1 MTREV
6 LLVHT
11 VEGDPGDRTRV
22 SVPAL
27 PAGCA
32 PAIRVA
38 MSLPRLCWRRTFHA
52 LVLACLLPSES
63 RAADGKI
70 VDKFT
75 ALYEGP
81 IGWPFECPLKT
92 RLIWEQPLIAEQSG
106 SRQMPQGP
114 LLGQGDLGMTVLTD
128 EGPYPSGPASGEIAL
143 MLGANQ
149 MWALSDND
157 WSQCHYDEAHCAA
170 VGLNYTSGACWLGWV
185 PGCSHQFPRQVGLG
199 GVNLSA
205 AAFAGAGSHFRAEQ
219 RMREGAVTAGYV
231 RAADGA
237 SLSTRSVMLDDTK
250 AMLTDIS
257 YSAPSS
263 AAPVVITLDL
273 WSYTMSVNTSLA
285 DATVND
291 TVRVGVQDGVGW
303 FLRKSL
309 PDSWNATAQIVAA
322 VGMAVMT
329 NSSAARVD
337 PPVQVSPTT
346 VRQQLTLH
354 PGATVSVVTAVH
366 TSIDAATVSNS
377 GVRPP
382 PPWKQH
388 PPLPLTLRFLQSAMA
403 QGADA
408 AAQAIR
414 ASNQAWW
421 DSYWAQ
427 SSLTLPTEPLVE
439 YYWHSAQYVSFRS
452 ALSFFLMRLVLT
464 AC

>member
-1 MTREV
+1 
-6 LLVHT
+6 
-11 VEGDPGDRTRV
+11 
-22 SVPAL
+22 
-27 PAGCA
+27 
-32 PAIRVA
+32 
-38 MSLPRLCWRRTFHA
+38 
-52 LVLACLLPSES
+52 
-63 RAADGKI
+63 
-70 VDKFT
+70 
-75 ALYEGP
+75 
-81 IGWPFECPLKT
+81 
-92 RLIWEQPLIAEQSG
+92 
-106 SRQMPQGP
+106 
-114 LLGQGDLGMTVLTD
+114 
-128 EGPYPSGPASGEIAL
+128 
-143 MLGANQ
+143 
-149 MWALSDND
+149 
-157 WSQCHYDEAHCAA
+157 
-170 VGLNYTSGACWLGWV
+170 
-185 PGCSHQFPRQVGLG
+185 
-199 GVNLSA
+199 
-205 AAFAGAGSHFRAEQ
+205 
-219 RMREGAVTAGYV
+219 
-231 RAADGA
+231 
-237 SLSTRSVMLDDTK
+237 
-250 AMLTDIS
+250 
-257 YSAPSS
+257 
-263 AAPVVITLDL
+263 VVITLDL

-291 TVRVGVQDGVGW
+291 TVRVGVQERVGW

-329 NSSAARVD
+329 NSSAAQVD

-388 PPLPLTLRFLQSAMA
+388 PPLPLTLRFLQSVMA

-408 AAQAIR
+408 AAQDIR

-452 ALSFFLMRLVLT
+452 ALSFFLMRLVRT